1 MSVGAIIQARTSSTR
16 LPGKVLMELPYGSGI
31 TVLQQVVRRCLKCDS
46 LDAVVIATTGNAQD
60 DPIVSVAGEEKVP
73 FFRGDEI
80 DVLSRYYYAARD
92 NGLNTIVRVTS
103 DCPCVDPKTIDK
115 VLNTL
120 IETGADYASNTLTRS
135 YPHGLDV
142 EAFTFEAL
150 GRAYEEATEPHDR
163 EHVTPY
169 LYRHGKFRTAGFES
183 PLELVRPGIR
193 ITLDTEEDYALL
205 CAVYDYLYR
214 DNALF
219 CHADIVRLFDSKPW
233 LMAINGKVLQKSLV
247 CTLEGEIAE
256 AIKLL
261 ELQGLQRASEALR
274 KYEAADKS

>member
-1 MSVGAIIQARTSSTR
+1 
-16 LPGKVLMELPYGSGI
+16 MELPYGSGI
-31 TVLQQVVRRCLKCDS
+31 TVLQQVVRRCLKS
-46 LDAVVIATTGNAQD
+46 ATLDAVVIATTENAQD

-92 NGLNTIVRVTS
+92 NGLDTIVRVTS
-103 DCPCVDPKTIDK
+103 DCPCIDPLVIDAT
-115 VLNTL
+115 VSRHRD
-120 IETGADYASNTLTRS
+120 TGADYTSNNQKRTF
-135 YPHGLDV
+135 PHGLDV
-142 EAFTFEAL
+142 EVFGFDALKEAHEK
-150 GRAYEEATEPHDR
+150 ATAEAER

-169 LYRHGKFRTAGFES
+169 LYRSGLFRTASFKS
-183 PLELVRPGIR
+183 PPELARPGIR

-219 CHADIVRLFDSKPW
+219 YHADIVRLFDSKPW

-261 ELQGLQRASEALR
+261 ELQGLKRASEALR